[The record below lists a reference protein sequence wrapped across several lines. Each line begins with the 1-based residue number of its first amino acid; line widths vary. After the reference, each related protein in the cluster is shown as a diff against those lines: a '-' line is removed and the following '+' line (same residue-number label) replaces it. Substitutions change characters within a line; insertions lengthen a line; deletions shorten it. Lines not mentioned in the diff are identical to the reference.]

1 MKFSGA
7 RPIWACEDTGNLM
20 ALDERK
26 LAVADLRTGMYVCR
40 LDRDWEGTPFLL
52 QGVMVESQA
61 DLDVLAALCAHVY
74 IDLERGIGP
83 SGLGLLALDDTP
95 MPLHASDAPV
105 AKVFHDA
112 DIRALQGSTS
122 YPERVDFEQELAD
135 AREAQVQAAVFAGRV
150 LDDVRNGRPIAP
162 DDVRAAVEP
171 MVRSLVRNA
180 DAFLWLDTLRERG
193 AYEYTHA
200 LGCSALA
207 AAFGRHVG
215 LPEPLLV
222 DLASGALLLDIGKLR
237 VDPALLASA
246 GVFTADQHREM
257 RAHVA
262 HALAILDESAA
273 VPEHVREMV
282 RTHHEHVDGAG
293 YPAGASGD
301 AVPLLGRIAAVVDAY
316 DAMTSDRPH
325 RRAVGQHVAL
335 QALYRDRGTR
345 YAPEVVEQFMQCM
358 SVYPIG
364 SLVELST
371 GEVAIVM
378 AQNAARR
385 LQPRVMVLTA
395 PDKQVL
401 TAFHSLDLM
410 VRAHGDEP
418 VRIVAPLA
426 PGAHGLDPVALFL

>member
-1 MKFSGA
+1 
-7 RPIWACEDTGNLM
+7 M

-26 LAVADLRTGMYVCR
+26 LAVSDLRTGMYVCR

-52 QGVMVESQA
+52 QGVLIDSQ
-61 DLDVLAALCAHVY
+61 DDIDTLSRLCEHVY
-74 IDLERGIGP
+74 IDLERWDGP
-83 SGLGLLALDDTP
+83 LGLALLAED
-95 MPLHASDAPV
+95 ASAAVAAPTTAREARV
-105 AKVFHDA
+105 LRDA
-112 DIRALQGSTS
+112 DIRALQGSTP
-122 YPERVDFEQELAD
+122 YPEQVEFEQELAD
-135 AREAQVQAAVFAGRV
+135 AREAHARATAFATRV
-150 LDDVRNGRPIAP
+150 LDDVRNGRPLSPA
-162 DDVRAAVEP
+162 DVREAVEP

-193 AYEYTHA
+193 RYEYAHA

-207 AAFGRHVG
+207 VAFGRHVG
-215 LPEPLLV
+215 LPEPMLV

-237 VDPALLASA
+237 VEPSLLTTGEVYSSA
-246 GVFTADQHREM
+246 QM
-257 RAHVA
+257 RSMQTHVT
-262 HALAILDESAA
+262 HALALLDESGA
-273 VPEHVREMV
+273 VPAHVREMV
-282 RTHHEHVDGAG
+282 RTHHEHVDGTG
-293 YPAGASGD
+293 YPAGLAGD
-301 AVPLLGRIAAVVDAY
+301 AIPLLGRIAAVVDAY

-335 QALYRDRGTR
+335 QALYRDRGSR

-395 PDKQVL
+395 PDKRLLEQ
-401 TAFHSLDLM
+401 FHSLDLM

-418 VRIVAPLA
+418 VRIVAPLP

>member
-1 MKFSGA
+1 
-7 RPIWACEDTGNLM
+7 M

-26 LAVADLRTGMYVCR
+26 LPVSDLAPGMYVCR
-40 LDRDWEGTPFLL
+40 LDRAWEGTPFLL
-52 QGVMVESQA
+52 QGVLVESQDDIDTLGA
-61 DLDVLAALCAHVY
+61 WCRHVY
-74 IDLERGIGP
+74 IDLERGTGP
-83 SGLGLLALDDTP
+83 VAPSLLTIEPSPPRARPPAAPALDDAHIRG
-95 MPLHASDAPV
+95 LQAS
-105 AKVFHDA
+105 
-112 DIRALQGSTS
+112 TE
-122 YPERVDFEQELAD
+122 YPERVEFELELAAARD
-135 AREAQVQAAVFAGRV
+135 AHGQAAEFAGRV
-150 LDDVRNGRPIAP
+150 LDGVRAGRPISP

-180 DAFLWLDTLRERG
+180 DAFLWLDALRERG

-215 LPEPLLV
+215 LPEPLLI
-222 DLASGALLLDIGKLR
+222 DLASGALLLDVGKLR
-237 VDPALLASA
+237 VDPALLAS
-246 GVFTADQHREM
+246 TAPYTEAEHAAM

-262 HALAILDESAA
+262 HGLAIIDESEA
-273 VPEHVREMV
+273 VPAHVREMV
-282 RTHHEHVDGAG
+282 RTHHEHLDGSG
-293 YPAGASGD
+293 YPAGEAGD

-325 RRAVGQHVAL
+325 RAAVGQHVAL

-364 SLVELST
+364 SLVELSS

-401 TAFHSLDLM
+401 THFHSLDLM
-410 VRAHGDEP
+410 VRANSDEP
-418 VRIVAPLA
+418 VRILAPLA
-426 PGAHGLDPVALFL
+426 PGAYGLDPVALFL